1 MAYTGISLELGNTF
15 NLNVDMKPSAEL
27 LDEVVVVADA
37 NANAGASQNFSTGK
51 ITSTPTVDRNVYDI
65 VKTCQWLLRQRMEV
79 SHSPVQT
86 TVTTASKLTVR

>member
-37 NANAGASQNFSTGK
+37 NANAGASQNFSTQK
-51 ITSTPTVDRNVYDI
+51 L
-65 VKTCQWLLRQRMEV
+65 KALRQ
-79 SHSPVQT
+79 S
-86 TVTTASKLTVR
+86 TVTCTTS